1 MEKKNGGLIVNLPNS
16 TTIKTFKHQ
25 IKYIKYFL
33 ISNKYIFVIFY
44 TTKWANLPFN
54 LLWVTLVKDLGILGN
69 VLKEI
74 DSKI

>member
-44 TTKWANLPFN
+44 TTKWAKFRFN
-54 LLWVTLVKDLGILGN
+54 LVWVMLGKDLGKLGN
-69 VLKEI
+69 VLMEI